1 MGRYGSVLEGG
12 GKRTEHLAQFTAK
25 MQKAF
30 THFAKHRNKS
40 EAYRYA
46 YNCENMQD
54 ETIRIRAWELFEHP
68 LVAAAVSAMKATA
81 AATVKIDAAW
91 VLKRAALLA
100 DFNLRSFLK
109 IVDGKL
115 YYDFAKATDDDWYCI
130 SELTMDEVDGMLKVD
145 STGEMALIPVTSIKI
160 KAERKQ
166 AALKLVGD
174 HVNVQAFKSQV
185 EHTGAVAF
193 TQLNAEEFKQ
203 ARREMINE
211 DDC

>member
-1 MGRYGSVLEGG
+1 M
-12 GKRTEHLAQFTAK
+12 AQFTAK

-30 THFAKHRNKS
+30 AHFAEHRNKS

-46 YNCENMQD
+46 YDCSRMKD
-54 ETIRIRAWELFEHP
+54 ETIRVRAWELFEHP
-68 LVAAAVSAMKATA
+68 LMAAAVSAMKATA
-81 AATVKIDAAW
+81 AKKVNIDAAW
-91 VLKRAALLA
+91 VLERAARLA
-100 DFNLRSFLK
+100 DFNLRKFLK

-130 SELTMDEVDGMLKVD
+130 SELTMDDVAESMEVGSDGETV
-145 STGEMALIPVTSIKI
+145 LIPVTSIKI

-166 AALKLVGD
+166 AALKMVGD
-174 HVNVQAFKSQV
+174 HVNVQAFKEQI
-185 EHTGAVAF
+185 EHTGAMAF

-203 ARREMINE
+203 ARREMLAD